1 MIIGPTLMAVSQFS
15 GTFTISSYAAIIF
28 TESGS
33 ALPPNLSAIVIGTVQ
48 IFGTYTASTLIDRLG
63 RKMLLLI
70 STSCSALA
78 LVVTAIYTYLGHT
91 GHDVTPYNV
100 LPVIS
105 ISIYIYVSAAGIIPV
120 PYVLVNEMFPRK
132 VYVVR
137 SSPETIEY
145 FL

>member
-1 MIIGPTLMAVSQFS
+1 MAVSQFS
-15 GTFTISSYAAIIF
+15 GTFTISSYAAIVF

-48 IFGTYTASTLIDRLG
+48 IFGTYTASALIDRLG

-70 STSCSALA
+70 STSCSAFA
-78 LVVTAIYTYLGHT
+78 LIVTATYTYLGHI
-91 GHDVTPYNV
+91 GYDVSPYNV

-105 ISIYIYVSAAGIIPV
+105 ISFYIYVSAFGIIPV

-132 VYVVR
+132 VC
-137 SSPETIEY
+137 TIVYE
-145 FL
+145 